1 MFLAKVGALELSF
14 IILLLFM
21 LGLSGLI
28 AAVVVIRIVE
38 PAGLKA
44 LTQRLF
50 GFPRP
55 KRKRTAA

>member
-1 MFLAKVGALELSF
+1 MTLAISVLELSF

-28 AAVVVIRIVE
+28 GLAVIVRIVE
-38 PAGLKA
+38 PRGMKA
-44 LTQRLF
+44 LSQRLT

-55 KRKRTAA
+55 KAKR